1 MIRRPPIATRTDPL
15 FPYTTL
21 FRSLPMRPRP
31 SGCPVSTARARS
43 SSDPVM
49 HMKIELGRLRI
60 GILGAGI
67 LLVCGGAPASAAS
80 LREALAQTYRT
91 NPSLTGAR
99 AGLRAL
105 DEGVPQAKALGR
117 PTFAITSGLTQS
129 FRGIGRLN
137 SGGRSLTASGDI
149 DVPLFQGGKVRSA
162 IKSAERRIDAGRA
175 DLRSVEAEPFV
186 DVVAAY
192 LEVR

>member
-1 MIRRPPIATRTDPL
+1 MDIFLFSCVVFFSSRRRHTRCALVTGVQTCALPI
-15 FPYTTL
+15 
-21 FRSLPMRPRP
+21 S
-31 SGCPVSTARARS
+31 
-43 SSDPVM
+43 
-49 HMKIELGRLRI
+49 
-60 GILGAGI
+60 
-67 LLVCGGAPASAAS
+67 
-80 LREALAQTYRT
+80 QTYRT

-137 SGGRSLTASGDI
+137 SGGRSLTANGDI
-149 DVPLFQGGKVRSA
+149 DIPIFQGGKVRSA
-162 IKSAERRIDAGRA
+162 IKSAESRIDAGRA
-175 DLRSVEAEPFV
+175 DLRSVEAETFV

-192 LEVR
+192 LAVLRAQQVVELTDRSEGRRVGKGCVSTVRSRWAQVT